1 VEAAVVAAAAHV
13 TDAPTTSP
21 ATGEEVDD
29 KNDTAIGIVDDDYD
43 DDGMIV
49 DIADTTPTPFLQ
61 WQSAAWPTS
70 MVPPQSQAM
79 YPADSLGQRFV
90 GLERIGTE
98 PVFTHL
104 LDLEG
109 MNKGTRG
116 KDQKRRKPRTCAR
129 CKCNNGQ
136 QGTSCP
142 GRTKS
147 GEKACAYFDKD
158 GRELNSRFQ

>member
-1 VEAAVVAAAAHV
+1 VSKNWSDSVI
-13 TDAPTTSP
+13 SIM
-21 ATGEEVDD
+21 DD
-29 KNDTAIGIVDDDYD
+29 D

-49 DIADTTPTPFLQ
+49 DIADTTRPFLE
-61 WQSAAWPTS
+61 WPSAAWPTS
-70 MVPPQSQAM
+70 MVPPQSQAI

-90 GLERIGTE
+90 GLERRGPE

-109 MNKGTRG
+109 GMNKGIRG
-116 KDQKRRKPRTCAR
+116 RDQKKRKQRTRTR

-142 GRTKS
+142 GRTKL
-147 GEKACAYFDKD
+147 GEKVCVNFDKD
-158 GRELNSRFQ
+158 GREL